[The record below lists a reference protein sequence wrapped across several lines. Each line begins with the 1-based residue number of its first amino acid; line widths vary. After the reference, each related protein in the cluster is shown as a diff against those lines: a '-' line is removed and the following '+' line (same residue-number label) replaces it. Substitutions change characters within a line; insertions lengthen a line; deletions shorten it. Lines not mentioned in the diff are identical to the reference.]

1 MGKKRGGT
9 TVEWTGYLRPL
20 EHEVAEPI
28 TYFARVGD
36 EAVRLNDWL
45 GQTIRITFLKE
56 KACCHCGRKIKKTYN
71 NGYCFPCFRDLAEN
85 DLCIVKPHLCHYHE
99 GTCRDDV
106 FGDQHCMVPH
116 YVYLALSSDVKVGI
130 TRKTNAFKRWVDQGA
145 VAAVPI
151 AEVPTRK
158 AAGELELHL
167 SQYIADKTDW
177 RKMLKN
183 EVAERDLWQVR
194 EEIREKVPEM
204 FLPYWLEE
212 TQMYR
217 FTYPQLDRPEKM
229 KSLGLDKQEE
239 ITGRLVGIKAQYLL
253 LDHGVFHMR
262 KHTGYK
268 VTLAV

>member
-1 MGKKRGGT
+1 
-9 TVEWTGYLRPL
+9 
-20 EHEVAEPI
+20 
-28 TYFARVGD
+28 
-36 EAVRLNDWL
+36 
-45 GQTIRITFLKE
+45 
-56 KACCHCGRKIKKTYN
+56 
-71 NGYCFPCFRDLAEN
+71 
-85 DLCIVKPHLCHYHE
+85 
-99 GTCRDDV
+99 
-106 FGDQHCMVPH
+106 
-116 YVYLALSSDVKVGI
+116 
-130 TRKTNAFKRWVDQGA
+130 VDQGA